1 MELENFAFQNEEE
14 IDLYMEYLKTLE
26 QLSEFNLTE
35 SHHAPR
41 DPSDVGQ
48 GASNEGQGDLSSLAE
63 KWGINTPHGTSVAGD
78 PTPVWVA
85 ESMPY
90 AHDNAD
96 TQAELVPSA
105 ELVNTI
111 ENHMALAKE
120 DKALAAH
127 VGGSTDHDA
136 DNMTNN
142 GEGSTAPHTQ
152 NSEAPCFPEVPDTA
166 LTRRN
171 QFRMKR
177 TIKEEKE
184 QKKAQKGKGKGKGK
198 GGKGRGKGKR
208 GSKGKGKSSKKHAKT
223 NKKANKLRNSKRRSA
238 RKAKARRAALA
249 NRNRSLSDSSSETQG
264 PCDAEEHTLQETHAS
279 YREQAQQPEQT
290 HDQSHSNSTGK
301 PTKKS
306 SNSKGKNRKTTETS
320 KKKSKVSK
328 VSKVSRSTRQKSG
341 GTDEVHPQAARP
353 KAKAKAKAKTQAKS
367 RARKAR
373 VPTAPAQDP
382 ADVSLGP
389 EPAEVAEPVVAA
401 EPVAQPA
408 MAGNVVGVDQDEVG
422 SVVAEAGDNVTG
434 PLVDEFRAKA
444 KSMYTKCHVPGHPGC
459 VSDHL
464 GEEMPQADGFQFS
477 VYWSRKAVGVK
488 ILESLLRNSLRKGKN
503 AYQQIAYFSGGT
515 CSHVNIEAARVYVQE
530 LSQQMNAPNGPDP
543 SSASMRAFADSLKS
557 ARAQAFRE
565 VTDQQTE

>member
-1 MELENFAFQNEEE
+1 
-14 IDLYMEYLKTLE
+14 
-26 QLSEFNLTE
+26 
-35 SHHAPR
+35 
-41 DPSDVGQ
+41 
-48 GASNEGQGDLSSLAE
+48 
-63 KWGINTPHGTSVAGD
+63 
-78 PTPVWVA
+78 
-85 ESMPY
+85 MPY

-142 GEGSTAPHTQ
+142 GEGSTASHTQ

-166 LTRRN
+166 LNRRN

-353 KAKAKAKAKTQAKS
+353 KAKAKAKAKAKTQAKS

-408 MAGNVVGVDQDEVG
+408 MAGNVVGGDQDEVG

-515 CSHVNIEAARVYVQE
+515 CSHVNIEAARVYVGSSIDMG
-530 LSQQMNAPNGPDP
+530 LSCILYIYIHCRKHLYMYIVYTYIYILNIYIYL
-543 SSASMRAFADSLKS
+543 FI
-557 ARAQAFRE
+557 
-565 VTDQQTE
+565 